1 MIFEGGYNLRKT
13 LVFKNF
19 AYIALF
25 GVIGTIV
32 AFLVVTGLTFAV
44 NSLGTPVYDAGLIR
58 DFNNQED
65 IVSLSTSTILI
76 YSATICATDSV
87 AALTM
92 IKPGEYP
99 KLFSIVF
106 GEGMINDAV
115 AIILFRSVEV
125 IFDEKHHEPF
135 DFNKVKEIFV
145 SFIGNLFY
153 SFLIGVGSGTDIL
166 T

>member
-1 MIFEGGYNLRKT
+1 
-13 LVFKNF
+13 
-19 AYIALF
+19 
-25 GVIGTIV
+25 
-32 AFLVVTGLTFAV
+32 
-44 NSLGTPVYDAGLIR
+44 
-58 DFNNQED
+58 
-65 IVSLSTSTILI
+65 
-76 YSATICATDSV
+76 V

-125 IFDEKHHEPF
+125 IFDEKSHEPF
-135 DFNKVKEIFV
+135 NAEKAKEILL

-153 SFLIGVGSGTDIL
+153 SFLIGVGSGLLCAFIFKKARFLMNNVVAEVMLSFFFGLFAYSFAEFCEYSGVIAVFICGITMGHYNFYNLSTNGKIS
-166 T
+166 TGYK